1 MLWSEKGS
9 TLVGELVA
17 VAILGMAL
25 VVILSAISTSMMGV
39 AVVERRVAAE
49 SLTRRQLE
57 AIKAADYQGNPT
69 AVPYPTVPV
78 SSPYSVTVAVTYWI
92 SPTGPFTT
100 ALQIPDSGLQRIT
113 VTVEH
118 GGHLVANLEGFK
130 VER

>member
-1 MLWSEKGS
+1 MLSAERGS

-17 VAILGMAL
+17 VAILAMAL

-39 AVVERRVAAE
+39 AIVERRVAAE
-49 SLTRRQLE
+49 SYARRQIE
-57 AIKAADYQGNPT
+57 AIKATDYQENPT
-69 AVPYPTVPV
+69 AVPYPTVPATGT
-78 SSPYSVTVAVTYWI
+78 YSVAVTVTYWI

-100 ALQIPDSGLQRIT
+100 AMQTPDSGLQRIT

-118 GGHLVANLEGFK
+118 GGESVARLEGFK